1 VTLAAGHRSGRN
13 VVFGKSSGRDPSPSA
28 TESGHPVL
36 NGSPGF
42 SSLPLVGTSPSTTL
56 RAGAAT
62 LTCDDTRTCNS
73 TLIVQR
79 NRRAWR
85 LLAVYAAGQTGKA
98 PSILDI
104 GDLDAA
110 LIAGFPGHLE
120 TVRHNTVRSRNARL
134 AAIHSL
140 FAYAAPEHPEHAGD
154 IARVLAIPAKKF
166 DSTLVTHLTEP
177 EITAL
182 LAAPDPGTWTGRRDH
197 ALLLAAVTT
206 GLRASPLTG
215 LTRSDVHLGVAP
227 HVACHGKGRKDRITP
242 LTGDTVAV
250 LAAWMTERD
259 GVPGDPLFC
268 TRRGTALSLDA
279 IEARVR
285 QHAAKAALTCPSLA
299 AKTTTP
305 HVLRHSCV
313 ISPAV
318 AARDTV
324 KSRIGRVVSH
334 KYAPFREPRTAG
346 PGPRSFLFAALF
358 FPTCL
363 TWLTR

>member
-1 VTLAAGHRSGRN
+1 MTLLAPTLQAYFTDRLLRQ
-13 VVFGKSSGRDPSPSA
+13 RQASPHTITA
-28 TESGHPVL
+28 Y
-36 NGSPGF
+36 
-42 SSLPLVGTSPSTTL
+42 
-56 RAGAAT
+56 
-62 LTCDDTRTCNS
+62 
-73 TLIVQR
+73 
-79 NRRAWR
+79 RRAWR
-85 LLAVYAAGQTGKA
+85 LLVVYAAAQTGKA

-104 GDLDAA
+104 GDLDAT
-110 LIAGFPGHLE
+110 LIAGFLDHLE
-120 TVRHNTVRSRNARL
+120 AVRHNTVRTRNARL

-140 FAYAAPEHPEHAGD
+140 FAYAALEHPEHADD

-166 DSTLVTHLTEP
+166 DSTLITHLAEP

-197 ALLLAAVTT
+197 ALLLVAVTT
-206 GLRASPLTG
+206 GLRASELTG
-215 LTRSDVHLGVAP
+215 LTCSDVHLGAAA

-259 GVPGDPLFC
+259 RLPGDRLFC

-305 HVLRHSCV
+305 HVLRHSTAMRLLHAGIDTSV
-313 ISPAV
+313 IALWLGHESIQTTLIYLRADLELKQRALDRTTPPGG
-318 AARDTV
+318 
-324 KSRIGRVVSH
+324 KPGR
-334 KYAPFREPRTAG
+334 YQPPDQLLA
-346 PGPRSFLFAALF
+346 FLDSL
-358 FPTCL
+358 
-363 TWLTR
+363 